1 MPKWLTDV
9 LAEREFAAPLPD
21 TIPEGMRDHTLTSFA
36 GSMRARGADSET
48 ILAALR
54 VFNERRC
61 RPPMED
67 FDLRRIAN
75 SARNWEPN
83 EARPPMRTD
92 KGNGERLVRT
102 YGAELR
108 FAHQLGAWLY
118 WNGRYWQRDA
128 TAEIMRRAK
137 LVASAIADEAK
148 DVEDEDERT
157 AILKWSVTSQ
167 AKAKLEAMISLAESE
182 ADVSITAEALDRQ
195 PWKLNALNGTID
207 LKTGELHPAKR
218 SDLLT
223 RAVPTVFDAHARCPQ
238 WEGFL
243 RRIFDDQKSMI
254 DFVQRIV
261 GYTLTGSIK
270 EHKLFFLYGTGANG
284 KSTFIETIRAV
295 LGEYAQVA
303 DFTTFLHRDMDSG
316 GPRNDLARM
325 PGARMV
331 TASEV
336 ESGRHLNEPLIKNLT
351 GGDKATA
358 RFLHHEFFDFYPE
371 FKLWLIGNHKPHV
384 RGTDEGF
391 WRRIVFIT
399 FGVTIPLEERDG
411 DLKAKLVD
419 ELPGILRWAVDGCL
433 AWQKQGLDEPLEV
446 TIATESYRT
455 EMDSLQTFIAERC
468 KIDKA
473 VKVMAGDLYRE
484 YSEWCEATGERPL
497 SQKMF
502 AIRIG
507 EKHVER
513 KRTEQGMFYMGID
526 LQRSAG
532 KVTGGNERPKF

>member
-1 MPKWLTDV
+1 V
-9 LAEREFAAPLPD
+9 
-21 TIPEGMRDHTLTSFA
+21 S
-36 GSMRARGADSET
+36 
-48 ILAALR
+48 
-54 VFNERRC
+54 
-61 RPPMED
+61 
-67 FDLRRIAN
+67 
-75 SARNWEPN
+75 
-83 EARPPMRTD
+83 
-92 KGNGERLVRT
+92 
-102 YGAELR
+102 
-108 FAHQLGAWLY
+108 
-118 WNGRYWQRDA
+118 
-128 TAEIMRRAK
+128 
-137 LVASAIADEAK
+137 
-148 DVEDEDERT
+148 
-157 AILKWSVTSQ
+157 SQ

-207 LKTGELHPAKR
+207 LKTGELQNAKR

-243 RRIFDDQKSMI
+243 RRIFDDNKTMI
-254 DFVQRIV
+254 EFVQRII

-284 KSTFIETIRAV
+284 KSTFIETIRAM

-399 FGVTIPLEERDG
+399 FGVTIPLQERDG

-419 ELPGILRWAVDGCL
+419 ELPGILRWAVEGCL
-433 AWQKQGLDEPLEV
+433 EWQKRVWTNRWKSPLPPK
-446 TIATESYRT
+446 ATALKWT
-455 EMDSLQTFIAERC
+455 VF
-468 KIDKA
+468 
-473 VKVMAGDLYRE
+473 
-484 YSEWCEATGERPL
+484 RP
-497 SQKMF
+497 SS
-502 AIRIG
+502 
-507 EKHVER
+507 
-513 KRTEQGMFYMGID
+513 
-526 LQRSAG
+526 RSAARSAR
-532 KVTGGNERPKF
+532 T